1 MSTPT
6 ATRTTSQLLLEWDRN
21 RPRSK
26 QREFGMSELGGCR
39 RRAGYR
45 LAGTEPSNAGGSVQ
59 AVMGTAVHDAVAARL
74 AESAE
79 PGDLSEYRL
88 SFAGILGTLD
98 RYEALR
104 RTVVD
109 VKTTSSRWLDH
120 LMVYGPTIGHVW
132 QVTGYGA
139 ALVAEGREVE
149 WLEIHYLARDTG
161 EEWIV
166 RFRFDPKVLRE
177 ALAWVKEIRQ
187 TPLDL
192 LPRDYEPDS
201 AFCKG
206 CPFLD
211 TCWGPQ
217 PADGRDRRVVL
228 FAEDPDAREWAR
240 KLWQARLDKAD
251 AEAREAEAK
260 GALDAVRPV
269 EGGAV
274 DVGFTHP
281 LEWVKVA
288 GRRTLDRV
296 SIEKDYL
303 AAGVKVPYNV
313 GQPSFR
319 LAFGAPAEST
329 EAGAA

>member
-1 MSTPT
+1 MTAPT
-6 ATRTTSQLLLEWDRN
+6 KPRTTSELLLEWDRN

-39 RRAGYR
+39 RKAGYR

-74 AESAE
+74 AESAD
-79 PGDLSEYRL
+79 PGDLSEY
-88 SFAGILGTLD
+88 SVMFAGIKGTLD
-98 RYEALR
+98 RYEAIR

-109 VKTTSSRWLDH
+109 VKTTSSRWLDQLKIH
-120 LMVYGPTIGHVW
+120 GPTLGHRW

-149 WLEIHYLARDTG
+149 SLEIHYLARDTG
-161 EEWIV
+161 EEWIAQ
-166 RFRFDPKVLRE
+166 FPFDPSALRA
-177 ALAWVKEIRQ
+177 ALAWVKEIRR
-187 TPLDL
+187 TPLEL

-201 AFCKG
+201 AFCQG

-211 TCWGPQ
+211 TCWGEQ
-217 PADGRDRRVVL
+217 PADGRDRRVIL
-228 FAEDPDAREWAR
+228 YAENPDATEWAR

-260 GALDAVRPV
+260 GALDALRPA
-269 EGGAV
+269 EGGTV

-281 LEWVKVA
+281 LEWVPVA
-288 GRRTLDRV
+288 GRKTLNRV
-296 SIEKDYL
+296 AIEKDY
-303 AAGVKVPYNV
+303 AATGAEPPYNV
-313 GQPSFR
+313 GKPGFR
-319 LAFGAPAEST
+319 LGFGAPV
-329 EAGAA
+329 GGDQ